1 VMIVCAVSGV
11 SVVCKGFVCVPCLTC
26 RSAIGV
32 RVLCVLCRVC
42 PSSVTRVRV
51 WCVPCLACPL
61 SMIGARV
68 LWVLCP
74 CVGCV
79 RRVCGKGSCVP
90 CMAYWSATR
99 LVCAVC
105 GVERVGLSSELV
117 FGLRCV
123 GVRVLCL
130 ACWSA
135 IRVRVWCA
143 VSDVS
148 VYDEGLRALCA
159 MSGVLVRDEDGGVPV
174 SDCGA
179 SACTTVFD
187 RRLSTFALR

>member
-1 VMIVCAVSGV
+1 MRCVRRRACRSELGV
-11 SVVCKGFVCVPCLTC
+11 SV
-26 RSAIGV
+26 
-32 RVLCVLCRVC
+32 
-42 PSSVTRVRV
+42 
-51 WCVPCLACPL
+51 
-61 SMIGARV
+61 
-68 LWVLCP
+68 
-74 CVGCV
+74 
-79 RRVCGKGSCVP
+79 
-90 CMAYWSATR
+90 WSA
-99 LVCAVC
+99 
-105 GVERVGLSSELV
+105 
-117 FGLRCV
+117 F

-159 MSGVLVRDEDGGVPV
+159 MSGVLVCDEDGGVPV